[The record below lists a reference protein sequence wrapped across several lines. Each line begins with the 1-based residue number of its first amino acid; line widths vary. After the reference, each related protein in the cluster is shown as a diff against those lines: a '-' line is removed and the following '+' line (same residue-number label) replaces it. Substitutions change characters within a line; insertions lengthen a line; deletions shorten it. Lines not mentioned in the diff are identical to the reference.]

1 MQNTHWRDSVPV
13 HVLWEEIYQKRAFDV
28 SHKVRLRSSIVV
40 VMHARTHAYA
50 HTSCRVEISIGTKT
64 STILVRKNNWENYN
78 QMLSYLLSRKSKFK
92 ILPPTVLARNLWQL
106 PPITSNP
113 PFWHTHTQNSKLT
126 PVSIGSPVWLEYFP
140 GFFSRGGLPK
150 VRRCKIPF
158 GKIRH
163 MICGGNEKRRL
174 LYNYRYQCI
183 ILQGISLSLFLPVYC
198 FGFLLVNDLRVVL
211 CALKFR
217 LRNFTNPNCSTTRT
231 SSRGVAI

>member
-1 MQNTHWRDSVPV
+1 
-13 HVLWEEIYQKRAFDV
+13 
-28 SHKVRLRSSIVV
+28 
-40 VMHARTHAYA
+40 
-50 HTSCRVEISIGTKT
+50 
-64 STILVRKNNWENYN
+64 
-78 QMLSYLLSRKSKFK
+78 MLSYLLSRKSKFK

-231 SSRGVAI
+231 SSRGVAIKQMAHRRDSLSLHILREKIRKKRTFNEPCQVSVEKFQSFIY